1 MKGGFRLPRLA
12 IAFSNSVYNLY
23 KIHLVIKFCLFRSCT
38 HALFCCLFLGLR
50 CVFRV
55 TLQKTKEIPEI
66 SFQTIESV
74 TTGTL
79 NDGALRAHTSVG
91 V

>member
-1 MKGGFRLPRLA
+1 MLY
-12 IAFSNSVYNLY
+12 SVVCFQGY
-23 KIHLVIKFCLFRSCT
+23 
-38 HALFCCLFLGLR
+38 
-50 CVFRV
+50 V
-55 TLQKTKEIPEI
+55 TKTKEIPEI

-79 NDGALRAHTSVG
+79 NDGAVRAHTSVG